1 MNIKE
6 PIMDDLAPLEKFSA
20 LDDWLPEAQ
29 PLWKP
34 FRPLAARD
42 RRIDNI
48 DTVRREVAAWAD
60 SARSA

>member
-6 PIMDDLAPLEKFSA
+6 PIMDDLAPLENFSA

-34 FRPLAARD
+34 FRAYAARQ
-42 RRIDNI
+42 
-48 DTVRREVAAWAD
+48 EVIVELE
-60 SARSA
+60 S